1 MEKRKPDSHIKALLE
16 ASGHFYKVSGI
27 KAVDM
32 CELPPFK
39 DIYHRIIYRVY
50 TKDGKTF
57 ELLKETVD
65 KNGDF
70 SVNSARYMLKGCK
83 EI

>member
-1 MEKRKPDSHIKALLE
+1 MKKRKPDRHIKALLE
-16 ASGHFYKVSGI
+16 ASGFFYKVSGI
-27 KAVDM
+27 KTVDM
-32 CELPPFK
+32 CELSPFK

-50 TKDGKTF
+50 TKDDKTF
-57 ELLKETVD
+57 ELLIETVD

-70 SVNSARYMLKGCK
+70 SVNSARYALRGSR

>member
-16 ASGHFYKVSGI
+16 ASGHFYKVSAI
-27 KAVDM
+27 KAVNM

-39 DIYHRIIYRVY
+39 GIYHRIIYRVY

-70 SVNSARYMLKGCK
+70 STNSARYMLKGCK
-83 EI
+83 EL